1 MDIVLEEILAGMP
14 GITPVEGAD
23 LLENCVT
30 MLHRSRH
37 ISPTAMALTGLTSET
52 TTLHW

>member
-14 GITPVEGAD
+14 GITLVEGAD

-52 TTLHW
+52 KTL